1 MTHFEKILS
10 YCALAPNI
18 ETHWAGRKE
27 FKEKHPI
34 IVGMSPI
41 QPFFCS
47 FLIVSG
53 LSIFKELNF
62 MQMWSMWL
70 GGMVIFSTALFGW
83 DAYKRRQTRKK
94 LGYSFG
100 IIEDSADEK
109 KTHTILEKLLRLPT
123 TPQTQDLKSQLWALA
138 DKNLLPNRWWL
149 DVEKEIDA
157 WIASHERD
165 ALKTKLLETHPQNIV
180 VSQDRAETPT
190 STMTSASPQRVVV

>member
-70 GGMVIFSTALFGW
+70 GGHGYFQHGFVWMGRI
-83 DAYKRRQTRKK
+83 QT
-94 LGYSFG
+94 
-100 IIEDSADEK
+100 
-109 KTHTILEKLLRLPT
+109 P
-123 TPQTQDLKSQLWALA
+123 
-138 DKNLLPNRWWL
+138 PN
-149 DVEKEIDA
+149 
-157 WIASHERD
+157 
-165 ALKTKLLETHPQNIV
+165 T
-180 VSQDRAETPT
+180 
-190 STMTSASPQRVVV
+190 

>member
-1 MTHFEKILS
+1 MTHLEKILS

-18 ETHWAGRKE
+18 ETHWARRKE
-27 FKEKHPI
+27 FTEKHPI
-34 IVGMSPI
+34 IVGTQPF

-70 GGMVIFSTALFGW
+70 GGMVVFSAALFGW

-100 IIEDSADEK
+100 VIEDSADEK
-109 KTHTILEKLLRLPT
+109 KTHAILEKLLRLPT
-123 TPQTQDLKSQLWALA
+123 TPQTQELKSQLWALA
-138 DKNLLPNRWWL
+138 DKNLLPRRWWL

-165 ALKTKLLETHPQNIV
+165 ALKTKLLETHPENIV
-180 VSQDRAETPT
+180 VSQEGVETPT
-190 STMTSASPQRVVV
+190 STMTSVSPQRVVV